1 MRFLDTNVLVYA
13 VDCRNPAKHR
23 AARAIVVEALGD
35 RRSVLSVQV
44 LNEFANVAMKKLQM
58 DEDEVQGYL
67 AIFRRINIL
76 SPTPETTMRALVL
89 KKRYGLQFYDS
100 LLLAAAEAAGCTE
113 ILTEDLADGQ
123 NYGSV
128 KARNPFK
135 GM

>member
-1 MRFLDTNVLVYA
+1 MPSTAGIR
-13 VDCRNPAKHR
+13 AKHR
-23 AARAIVVEALGD
+23 AARAIVVESLGD
-35 RRSVLSVQV
+35 NRSTLSLQV
-44 LNEFANVAMKKLQM
+44 LNEFANVAMKKLKM
-58 DEDEVQGYL
+58 DEDEVLGYL

-123 NYGSV
+123 TYGPV
-128 KARNPFK
+128 KARNPFN
-135 GM
+135 GL